1 MNEEKKIEAEQEET
15 SYFKGFLTALAV
27 LGIVIIYIGIC
38 TALGFHNYW
47 IGLVAFTFWGALG
60 LNVELIPR
68 IWIGAAVGI
77 LIAAAIWWLPI
88 KLGAM
93 AGMVAVVIIIIL
105 ALWLLIIKK
114 FSILFN
120 DSTFIFLNIFTF
132 KYFTDAMDT
141 FTYLP
146 DLAVDAVI
154 LGLIP
159 FIIIKYLA
167 NKKAKQASV

>member
-1 MNEEKKIEAEQEET
+1 VKDNKHIEAEHEDI
-15 SYFKGFLTALAV
+15 SSLKGFLVSLAI
-27 LGIVIIYIGIC
+27 LGIVFIYIVIC

-47 IGLVAFTFWGALG
+47 IGLVALTLWGALG
-60 LNVELIPR
+60 LKAELIPR
-68 IWIGAAVGI
+68 IWIGAAAGI
-77 LIAAAIWWLPI
+77 LIAAFIWWLPL
-88 KLGAM
+88 KLGAI
-93 AGMVAVVIIIIL
+93 AGAAAVLIIIIL

-114 FSILFN
+114 VSLLFN

-159 FIIIKYLA
+159 FGIIKYLA
-167 NKKAKQASV
+167 NKKAKQM